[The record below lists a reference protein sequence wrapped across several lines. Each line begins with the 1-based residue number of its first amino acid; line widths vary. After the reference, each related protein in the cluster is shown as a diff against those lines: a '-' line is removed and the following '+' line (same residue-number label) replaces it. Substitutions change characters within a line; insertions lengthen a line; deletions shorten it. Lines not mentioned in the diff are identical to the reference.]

1 MTGAGQARLN
11 ARALAAEQPLMAS
24 LELTYACNWRCVFCY
39 NPRHHDRS
47 PLTTGEWVALLG
59 DLREL
64 GILTVSLTGGE
75 PLAHPGF
82 LEIARAARSRGLA
95 VRVLTNASLVDDTR
109 AEAIAELLP
118 AAVEVSVHGAV
129 PATHDAATGRPGSFA
144 AMWAGVDRLLSRGVR
159 VTVKTPVTRL
169 DEREVPGMIAL
180 VRGRGLPYVL
190 DLSITPRDDGDLSP
204 LAFAPTEEGMRAVL
218 SLPEYPALRAARDR
232 KPGEPA
238 CGVGRIGLA
247 VDPEGNVFP
256 CVQWRHVALGNV
268 RRTPLRQ
275 MWRGS
280 PARREA
286 AETATRATTMLLAE
300 GGAVAAAPFCPAL
313 AHQLSGDALTV
324 DGPSERR
331 ARLAAEARELYGS

>member
-1 MTGAGQARLN
+1 MTGVGQARLN

-39 NPRHHDRS
+39 NPRHHDRT
-47 PLTTGEWVALLG
+47 PLSTPEWVALL
-59 DLREL
+59 DELREL
-64 GILTVSLTGGE
+64 GVLTVSLTGGE

-82 LEIARAARSRGLA
+82 LAIARGARARGLA
-95 VRVLTNASLVDDTR
+95 VRILTNASLVDEPMAD
-109 AEAIAELLP
+109 AIAALLP
-118 AAVEVSVHGAV
+118 AAVETSLHGAG

-144 AMWAGVDRLLSRGVR
+144 AIWAGVDRLLARGVR
-159 VTVKTPVTRL
+159 ATVKTPVTRL
-169 DEREVPGMIAL
+169 NEREVAGMIAL

-204 LAFAPTEEGMRAVL
+204 LALAPTEEGMRAVL
-218 SLPEYPALRAARDR
+218 SLPEYPALRAARAR
-232 KPGEPA
+232 EPGVPA

-256 CVQWRHVALGNV
+256 CVQWRHVPLGNV
-268 RRTPLRQ
+268 RETPLLE
-275 MWRGS
+275 MWKGS
-280 PARREA
+280 PARRDA
-286 AETATRATTMLLAE
+286 ADTATRATAMLLEA

-324 DGPSERR
+324 DEPAARR
-331 ARLAAEARELYGS
+331 ARLAAEARERYGA